1 MKLLLTNDDGADAPG
16 MTALRDIAATMG
28 DVIVSAPAEAMS
40 GCSHSATTDRPI
52 RVVDRSPSFHVVEG
66 TPADCVRVALHRF
79 AGELD
84 WVLSG
89 VNDGGNLG
97 VDVYHSGT
105 VAAVREA
112 GLRGVPGIAI
122 SHYHNRPLVGD
133 DWKRAA
139 RWGKPL
145 VRQLMA
151 RAWIKGTYWNINF
164 PSLDPGA
171 DDPQVV
177 FCPLD
182 PSPLLLDFKQD
193 AEMFRYNGRYSHR
206 ERLPGTDVDVCFGGA
221 ISVTQVSIMEPSR

>member
-16 MTALRDIAATMG
+16 MTALREVAAAMG
-28 DVIVSAPAEAMS
+28 DIIVAAPAGAMS

-52 RVVDRSPSFHVVEG
+52 RVVDRSPDFHVVEG

-89 VNDGGNLG
+89 INDGGNLG

-112 GLRGVPGIAI
+112 ALRGVPGMAI
-122 SHYHNRPLVGD
+122 SHYHNRPLVET
-133 DWKRAA
+133 DWERVV
-139 RWGKPL
+139 RWAKPL

-151 RAWIKGTYWNINF
+151 RGWTEGTYWNINF

-171 DDPQVV
+171 DDPEVV

-182 PSPLLLDFKQD
+182 PSPLLLDFEQD
-193 AEMFRYNGRYSHR
+193 AEMFRYNGRYAHR
-206 ERLPGTDVDVCFGGA
+206 ERLPGTDVDVCFGGR

>member
-16 MTALRDIAATMG
+16 MTALREVAAAMG
-28 DVIVSAPAEAMS
+28 DVIVVAPAGAMS

-52 RVVDRSPSFHVVEG
+52 RVIDRTPEFHVVEG

-79 AGELD
+79 PGQLD

-89 VNDGGNLG
+89 INDGGNLG

-112 GLRGVPGIAI
+112 ALRGVPGIAI
-122 SHYHNRPLVGD
+122 SHYHNRPLVEK
-133 DWKRAA
+133 DWERAV
-139 RWGKPL
+139 RWAKPL
-145 VRQLMA
+145 VRRLMA
-151 RAWIKGTYWNINF
+151 RGRTEGAYWNINF
-164 PSLDPGA
+164 PSLGPDA
-171 DDPQVV
+171 DDPKVV

-182 PSPLLLDFKQD
+182 PSPLPLDFEQD
-193 AEMFRYNGRYSHR
+193 ADMFRYNGRYAHR
-206 ERLPGTDVDVCFGGA
+206 QRLPGTDVDVCFRGG

>member
-16 MTALRDIAATMG
+16 MTALRDIAAAMG
-28 DVIVSAPAEAMS
+28 DVIVSAPEGAMS
-40 GCSHSATTDRPI
+40 GCSHSATTDRSI
-52 RVVDRSPSFHVVEG
+52 RVVDRSPDFHIVEG
-66 TPADCVRVALHRF
+66 TPTDCVRVALHRF
-79 AGELD
+79 PGELD

-112 GLRGVPGIAI
+112 ALRGLPGIAI
-122 SHYHNRPLVGD
+122 SHYHDRPLVGD
-133 DWKRAA
+133 DWRRAA

-151 RAWIKGTYWNINF
+151 RGRIGGTYWNINF
-164 PSLDPGA
+164 PSLAPDA
-171 DDPQVV
+171 DDPEVV

-182 PSPLLLDFKQD
+182 PSPLLLDFEQD
-193 AEMFRYNGRYSHR
+193 AEIFRYNGRYSHR
-206 ERLPGTDVDVCFGGA
+206 KHLPGTDVDVCFGGA

>member
-1 MKLLLTNDDGADAPG
+1 MSSFPLRRRRCRVAVTAP
-16 MTALRDIAATMG
+16 
-28 DVIVSAPAEAMS
+28 
-40 GCSHSATTDRPI
+40 RPI
-52 RVVDRSPSFHVVEG
+52 VRFGVVDRSPSFHVVEG

-182 PSPLLLDFKQD
+182 PVTSSTGLQTGRRNVSLQRAIFSPRASAGNRCRRLLRRRDLRDPGLD
-193 AEMFRYNGRYSHR
+193 H
-206 ERLPGTDVDVCFGGA
+206 GA
-221 ISVTQVSIMEPSR
+221 KPLRR

>member
-16 MTALRDIAATMG
+16 MTALREVAAAMG
-28 DVIVSAPAEAMS
+28 DIIVAAPAGAMS

-52 RVVDRSPSFHVVEG
+52 RVIDRTPEFHVVEG

-89 VNDGGNLG
+89 INDGGNLG

-112 GLRGVPGIAI
+112 ALRGVPGIAI
-122 SHYHNRPLVGD
+122 SHYHNRPLVER
-133 DWKRAA
+133 DWERAV
-139 RWGKPL
+139 RWAKPL
-145 VRQLMA
+145 VRRLMA
-151 RAWIKGTYWNINF
+151 RGWTEGAYWNINF
-164 PSLDPGA
+164 PSLDPDA
-171 DDPQVV
+171 DDPEVV

-182 PSPLLLDFKQD
+182 PSPLPLDFEQD
-193 AEMFRYNGRYSHR
+193 ADMFRYNGRYAHR
-206 ERLPGTDVDVCFGGA
+206 ERLPGTDVDVCFGGG